1 MATEGGKGRK
11 GMRRAS
17 GLALADRVCRWIAG
31 AAFVLLVL
39 LLAAQLLLTN
49 DGIRGFLSG
58 TERLEGEPFPV
69 VPFLHPSP

>member
-1 MATEGGKGRK
+1 MAKKGGEGRK
-11 GMRRAS
+11 GMQGA
-17 GLALADRVCRWIAG
+17 LALADRVCRWIAG
-31 AAFVLLVL
+31 AAFVLLVF